1 MFLKSLLIST
11 PTKVIREIP
20 FHKGLNLIVDETPS
34 GETLTGN
41 NVGKTTVLRL
51 IDFCLG
57 RDGSVVFKDPE
68 SKREVYQLVK
78 DYLIDNK
85 IIITLTH
92 VDDLDNPQRQIE
104 VSRNFLPR
112 MVLTI
117 MKQAKKLV
125 FFKNVSNGRTGNLF
139 YVKNKRKILVYPW
152 ALDEDGRMVVLKKN
166 PFDNWNYPEE
176 KEPLTDDEI
185 KQAREELI
193 RYSDKSLVKIL
204 FNDPFEQDKAK
215 PEP

>member
-1 MFLKSLLIST
+1 METYQIILIL
-11 PTKVIREIP
+11 VVVAAVGI
-20 FHKGLNLIVDETPS
+20 LILPAF
-34 GETLTGN
+34 N
-41 NVGKTTVLRL
+41 RWQFKRL
-51 IDFCLG
+51 PYD
-57 RDGSVVFKDPE
+57 
-68 SKREVYQLVK
+68 Q
-78 DYLIDNK
+78 
-85 IIITLTH
+85 
-92 VDDLDNPQRQIE
+92 Q
-104 VSRNFLPR
+104 
-112 MVLTI
+112 VLTI

-152 ALDEDGRMVVLKKN
+152 ALDSDGRMIIIKEN

>member
-1 MFLKSLLIST
+1 MT
-11 PTKVIREIP
+11 
-20 FHKGLNLIVDETPS
+20 
-34 GETLTGN
+34 
-41 NVGKTTVLRL
+41 
-51 IDFCLG
+51 
-57 RDGSVVFKDPE
+57 
-68 SKREVYQLVK
+68 QLQ
-78 DYLIDNK
+78 
-85 IIITLTH
+85 IIILITVIILLGTVILPLINRSQFKKLP
-92 VDDLDNPQRQIE
+92 VDQQ
-104 VSRNFLPR
+104 
-112 MVLTI
+112 VLTI

-152 ALDEDGRMVVLKKN
+152 ALDSDGRMIVLKEN

>member
-1 MFLKSLLIST
+1 MT
-11 PTKVIREIP
+11 PT
-20 FHKGLNLIVDETPS
+20 
-34 GETLTGN
+34 
-41 NVGKTTVLRL
+41 
-51 IDFCLG
+51 
-57 RDGSVVFKDPE
+57 
-68 SKREVYQLVK
+68 Q
-78 DYLIDNK
+78 
-85 IIITLTH
+85 IIILIIVIVLLGTVILPVINRSQFKKLP
-92 VDDLDNPQRQIE
+92 VDQQ
-104 VSRNFLPR
+104 
-112 MVLTI
+112 VLTI

-152 ALDEDGRMVVLKKN
+152 ALDSDGRMIILKKN

-193 RYSDKSLVKIL
+193 KYSDKSLVKIF